1 MEELRPC
8 LADRFV
14 LTLINNR
21 MVSQEDFEFRGT
33 GAVSL
38 CDSGRKV
45 FLQHWQNRKKTE
57 LTHPYLQEKIPWGL
71 VPYIQ
76 ALLLSRTLRGDLDSY
91 PPFLWK

>member
-1 MEELRPC
+1 MRFWTESIFTA
-8 LADRFV
+8 LAE
-14 LTLINNR
+14 
-21 MVSQEDFEFRGT
+21 QE
-33 GAVSL
+33 
-38 CDSGRKV
+38 
-45 FLQHWQNRKKTE
+45 KTE